1 MNLKKIFKAFPAP
14 KFLNVPFAGISISD
28 TSIRCIQFVKKNG
41 VLHIEKYAEKVL
53 TKGTI
58 VGGQIN
64 NIDEITNILNE
75 LKNSLKLTYVKM
87 SLPEEKAYL
96 FTAKIP
102 LVDKN
107 EIRSAVESKMEENV
121 PVSPLELTFD
131 YKLFERPEK
140 DLVDVVVSALPIS
153 LVDTYVE
160 MAEKSGLSLL
170 SLEIESQ
177 AITRAVLS
185 AGTTGTA
192 LVVNFSPE
200 KVGLYVSYGR
210 VVRFTSTIS
219 TKGEYSNNPAFL
231 MQEIKKLYTYWHTLK
246 ENVDKPEKEISHIYV
261 CGEGFD
267 DAMVSYIGT
276 HSQTPTTVANVW
288 VNAFDINTTI
298 PEIPFNESIKYA
310 ASVGLAMPSKIYI

>member
-14 KFLNVPFAGISISD
+14 KFLDVPFAGISISD
-28 TSIRCIQFVKKNG
+28 TSIRCIQFVKKKG

-53 TKGTI
+53 TKGAI

-64 NIDEITNILNE
+64 NIEEITNILNE
-75 LKNSLKLTYVKM
+75 LKTSLKLSHVKM

-102 LVDKN
+102 LVDKD

-153 LVDTYVE
+153 LVDSYVE
-160 MAEKSGLSLL
+160 MAEKAGLSLL

-177 AITRAVLS
+177 AITRAVLP

-246 ENVDKPEKEISHIYV
+246 ENIDKPEKEIAHIYV

-288 VNAFDINTTI
+288 TNAFDINTTI

-310 ASVGLAMPSKIYI
+310 ASIGLAMPSKIFI

>member
-1 MNLKKIFKAFPAP
+1 MNLKNTFKAFPAP
-14 KFLNVPFAGISISD
+14 KFLNVPFAGISITD

-41 VLHIEKYAEKVL
+41 VLHIEKYAERPL
-53 TKGTI
+53 TKGSI
-58 VGGQIN
+58 IGGQIN
-64 NIDEITNILNE
+64 NTDEVVNILVD
-75 LKNSLKLTYVKM
+75 LKNTLKLTYVKM

-102 LVDKN
+102 LVDN
-107 EIRSAVESKMEENV
+107 DEIRSAIESKMEENV
-121 PVSPLELTFD
+121 PVSPLELAFD
-131 YKLFERPEK
+131 YRLFERPEK
-140 DLVDVVVSALPIS
+140 DLVDVVVSALPTTLVS
-153 LVDTYVE
+153 LYVE
-160 MAEKSGLSLL
+160 IAEKAELSLL
-170 SLEIESQ
+170 ALEIESQ
-177 AITRAVLS
+177 AITRAVIP
-185 AGTTGTA
+185 AGSQDTA

-200 KVGLYVSYGR
+200 KVGLYISHDR

-246 ENVDKPEKEISHIYV
+246 ENVDKSEKRIGHIYI

-267 DAMVSYIGT
+267 EAMVSHIGSQ
-276 HSQTPTTVANVW
+276 SQTSTTLANVW

-310 ASVGLAMPSKIYI
+310 GSIGLAMPSKIFI

>member
-64 NIDEITNILNE
+64 NIDEITNVLNE

-102 LVDKN
+102 LVDKD

-153 LVDTYVE
+153 LVDSYVE
-160 MAEKSGLSLL
+160 MAEKAGLSLL

-177 AITRAVLS
+177 AITRAVLPYGANS
-185 AGTTGTA
+185 TA
-192 LVVNFSPE
+192 LVINFSPE

-246 ENVDKPEKEISHIYV
+246 ENVDKPEKEISHIYI

-288 VNAFDINTTI
+288 INAFDINTTI

-310 ASVGLAMPSKIYI
+310 ASIGLAMPSKIFI

>member
-14 KFLNVPFAGISISD
+14 KFLDVPFAGISISD
-28 TSIRCIQFVKKNG
+28 TSIRCIQFVKRGG
-41 VLHIEKYAEKVL
+41 VLHIEKYAERLL
-53 TKGTI
+53 TKGVI

-64 NIDEITNILNE
+64 NIDEITNVLNDI
-75 LKNSLKLTYVKM
+75 KNVLKLNHVKI

-102 LVDKN
+102 VVNKD

-131 YKLFERPEK
+131 YKLFERTEK
-140 DLVDVVVSALPIS
+140 DLMDVVVSALPIS
-153 LVDTYVE
+153 LVDSYVE
-160 MAEKSGLSLL
+160 MAEKAGLSLL

-177 AITRAVLS
+177 AITRAVVPV
-185 AGTTGTA
+185 GTINTA
-192 LVVNFSPE
+192 LVINFSPE

-246 ENVDKPEKEISHIYV
+246 ENIDKPEREISHIYV

-267 DAMVSYIGT
+267 EAMVSYIGS
-276 HSQTPTTVANVW
+276 HSQTPTSLANVW

-310 ASVGLAMPSKIYI
+310 GSIGLAMPSKIFI

>member
-1 MNLKKIFKAFPAP
+1 MNLKKIFKSFPAP
-14 KFLNVPFAGISISD
+14 KFLDVPFAGVSISD

-41 VLHIEKYAEKVL
+41 TLHIEKYAERPLNRGV
-53 TKGTI
+53 I
-58 VGGQIN
+58 MEGQIN
-64 NIDEITNILNE
+64 NIDEVVNILVDLKNE
-75 LKNSLKLTYVKM
+75 LKLNYIKM

-102 LVDKN
+102 LVGTD

-140 DLVDVVVSALPIS
+140 DLIDVVVSALPIS
-153 LVDTYVE
+153 IIDSYVE
-160 MAEKSGLSLL
+160 IAEKAGLSLL

-177 AITRAVLS
+177 AITRAVLPYGS
-185 AGTTGTA
+185 TDTA

-200 KVGLYVSYGR
+200 KVGLYVSHAR

-246 ENVDKPEKEISHIYV
+246 ENVDKAERKISHIYI

-267 DAMVSYIGT
+267 EAMVSFIGS
-276 HSQTPTTVANVW
+276 HSQTPTSLANVW
-288 VNAFDINTTI
+288 INAFDINITI

-310 ASVGLAMPSKIYI
+310 GSVGLAIPSKIFI

>member
-14 KFLNVPFAGISISD
+14 KFLDVPFAGISISD
-28 TSIRCIQFVKKNG
+28 TSVRCIQFVKKNG
-41 VLHIEKYAEKVL
+41 VLHIEKYAEKSL
-53 TKGTI
+53 NKGTI

-64 NIDEITNILNE
+64 NIEEVASVLNDF
-75 LKNSLKLTYVKM
+75 KNNLKLSHVKM

-102 LVDKN
+102 AVDPK

-140 DLVDVVVSALPIS
+140 DLLDVVVSALPIS
-153 LVDTYVE
+153 LVDLYVDL
-160 MAEKSGLSLL
+160 AQRTGLTLL

-177 AITRAVLS
+177 AITRAVLP
-185 AGTTGTA
+185 AGTSDTS
-192 LVVNFSPE
+192 LVINFSPE
-200 KVGLYVSYGR
+200 KVGLYVSHAR

-246 ENVDKPEKEISHIYV
+246 ENIDKPERQISHIYV

-267 DAMVSYIGT
+267 ETMVSYIGS
-276 HSQTPTTVANVW
+276 HSQTPTNLANVW
-288 VNAFDINTTI
+288 INAFDINTTI

-310 ASVGLAMPSKIYI
+310 SAIGLAMPSKIFI

>member
-14 KFLNVPFAGISISD
+14 KFLDVPFAGISISD
-28 TSIRCIQFVKKNG
+28 TSIRCIQFVKRGG
-41 VLHIEKYAEKVL
+41 VLHIEKYAERLL
-53 TKGTI
+53 TKGVI

-64 NIDEITNILNE
+64 NIDEITNVLNDI
-75 LKNSLKLTYVKM
+75 KNVLKLNHVKI

-102 LVDKN
+102 VVNKD

-131 YKLFERPEK
+131 YKLFERTEK
-140 DLVDVVVSALPIS
+140 DLMDVVVSALPIS
-153 LVDTYVE
+153 LVDSYVE
-160 MAEKSGLSLL
+160 MAEKAGLSLL

-177 AITRAVLS
+177 AITRAVVPV
-185 AGTTGTA
+185 GTINTA
-192 LVVNFSPE
+192 LVINFSPE

-246 ENVDKPEKEISHIYV
+246 ENIDKPEREISHIYV

-267 DAMVSYIGT
+267 EAMVSYIGS
-276 HSQTPTTVANVW
+276 HSQTPTSLANVW

-310 ASVGLAMPSKIYI
+310 GSIGLAIPSKIFI

>member
-14 KFLNVPFAGISISD
+14 KFLDVPFAGISISD
-28 TSIRCIQFVKKNG
+28 TSIRCIQFVKRGG
-41 VLHIEKYAEKVL
+41 VLHIEKYAERLL
-53 TKGTI
+53 TKGVI
-58 VGGQIN
+58 VSGQIN
-64 NIDEITNILNE
+64 NIDEITNVLND
-75 LKNSLKLTYVKM
+75 LKNDLKLNHVKI

-102 LVDKN
+102 VVNKD

-131 YKLFERPEK
+131 YKLFERTEK
-140 DLVDVVVSALPIS
+140 DLMDVVVSAIPIS
-153 LVDTYVE
+153 LVNSYVE
-160 MAEKSGLSLL
+160 MAEKAGLSLL

-177 AITRAVLS
+177 AITRAVVPV
-185 AGTTGTA
+185 GTTNTA
-192 LVVNFSPE
+192 LVINFSPE

-246 ENVDKPEKEISHIYV
+246 ENTDKPEREISHIYI

-267 DAMVSYIGT
+267 EAMVSYIGS
-276 HSQTPTTVANVW
+276 HSQTPTSLANVW

-310 ASVGLAMPSKIYI
+310 GSIGLAMPSKIFI